1 MMRKIMC
8 RILLSLSAIVICS
21 GSLLAQS
28 QHTFGFKGG
37 LNISTLGGNATG
49 SSARLGYNLGFY
61 AENRMF
67 QELGIQAE
75 LLLSFQGARST
86 NINNLKLNYT
96 YLVLPVIF
104 NIYFSEEMALEVGLQ
119 PAYLLRA
126 VQYDG
131 GDKFDIRDNVNKF
144 DLSGI
149 LGISFNKL
157 YGKAGVRFVLGIT
170 NTNGTA
176 FTFNS
181 NSKNNVLQLY
191 LAKTLITIE

>member
-1 MMRKIMC
+1 MR
-8 RILLSLSAIVICS
+8 RILLFLLALIICS
-21 GSLLAQS
+21 CSLQAQS

-37 LNISTLGGNATG
+37 LNVSTLGGTATG
-49 SSARLGYNLGFY
+49 SSARLGYNFGFY

-67 QELGIQAE
+67 QELGIQTE
-75 LLLSFQGARST
+75 LLVSFQGARST
-86 NINNLKLNYT
+86 DINNLKLNYT
-96 YLVLPVIF
+96 YLTLPVIL
-104 NIYFSEEMALEVGLQ
+104 NVYFSEDVALEAGLQ

-131 GDKFDIRDNVNKF
+131 GDKFDIRDNVNNF

-149 LGISFNKL
+149 LGISYNKS

-176 FTFNS
+176 FTFKS
-181 NSKNNVLQLY
+181 NSKNKVLQLY
-191 LAKTLITIE
+191 LAKTLITNE

>member
-1 MMRKIMC
+1 MR
-8 RILLSLSAIVICS
+8 RILLFLLALIICS
-21 GSLLAQS
+21 CSLQAQS

-37 LNISTLGGNATG
+37 LNVSTLGGNATG

-67 QELGIQAE
+67 QELGIQTE
-75 LLLSFQGARST
+75 LLVSFQGARST
-86 NINNLKLNYT
+86 DINNLKLNYT
-96 YLVLPVIF
+96 YLTLPVIL
-104 NIYFSEEMALEVGLQ
+104 NIYFSEDVALEAGLQ

-131 GDKFDIRDNVNKF
+131 GDKFDIRDNVNNF

-149 LGISFNKL
+149 LGISYNKS

-170 NTNGTA
+170 NTNGTS
-176 FTFNS
+176 FTFKS
-181 NSKNNVLQLY
+181 NSKNKVLQLY
-191 LAKTLITIE
+191 LAKTLITNE